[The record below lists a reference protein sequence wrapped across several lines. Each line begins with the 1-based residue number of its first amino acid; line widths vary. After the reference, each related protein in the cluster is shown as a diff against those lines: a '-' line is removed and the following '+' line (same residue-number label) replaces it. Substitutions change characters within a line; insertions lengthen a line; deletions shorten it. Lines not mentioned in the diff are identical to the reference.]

1 MNTTHNDY
9 SILSIDNNTL
19 TIFEDNKNIQ
29 NIIENL
35 KYKDTIQNIVI
46 KNNMKK
52 LNLTSFLS
60 VVKIE
65 CFGNNI
71 ERLYCNS
78 NCKIVELGK
87 DSLNPLIR
95 YKY

>member
-1 MNTTHNDY
+1 
-9 SILSIDNNTL
+9 
-19 TIFEDNKNIQ
+19 
-29 NIIENL
+29 
-35 KYKDTIQNIVI
+35 
-46 KNNMKK
+46 MKK